1 MKLYQAEM
9 HTGATDV
16 STLLLL
22 HLSDYIS
29 KSETDI
35 KISYIQIQSEIVHI
49 HTRHL
54 SVQGIFPSK
63 NSDAMFIKIGLYLRP
78 IHCYHK
84 YFNDEKVH
92 TEKCFLTVERNF

>member
-35 KISYIQIQSEIVHI
+35 KISYIQI
-49 HTRHL
+49 
-54 SVQGIFPSK
+54 
-63 NSDAMFIKIGLYLRP
+63 
-78 IHCYHK
+78 
-84 YFNDEKVH
+84 
-92 TEKCFLTVERNF
+92 